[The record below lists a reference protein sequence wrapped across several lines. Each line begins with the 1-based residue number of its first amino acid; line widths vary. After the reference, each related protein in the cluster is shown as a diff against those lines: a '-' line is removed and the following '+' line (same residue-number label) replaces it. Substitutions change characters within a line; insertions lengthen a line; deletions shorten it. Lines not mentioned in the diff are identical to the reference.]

1 MLSITYVQ
9 RCVGV
14 TLYSEPELPVDPSV
28 YAVRFSFCQK
38 FANCCKG
45 EQKMFVEICLLLALH
60 SADLQSLLHQ
70 AHNIAFWRRTENKK
84 SEIDVEM

>member
-38 FANCCKG
+38 FANCGKG

-70 AHNIAFWRRTENKK
+70 AHNIAFWRRTENK